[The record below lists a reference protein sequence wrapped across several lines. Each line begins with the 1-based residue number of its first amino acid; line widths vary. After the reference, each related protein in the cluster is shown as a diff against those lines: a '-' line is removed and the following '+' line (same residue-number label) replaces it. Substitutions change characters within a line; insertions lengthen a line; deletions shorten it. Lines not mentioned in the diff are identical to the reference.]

1 MNLNPNPQ
9 ASVIDRFLSDQ
20 QDPVVAKQIYDRVT
34 DILTRDEQIQY
45 IAVQKPLLSM
55 TPDAV
60 VLTNRRLIIYRPKL
74 LGGVSFEDYIWRDLY
89 EMKLD
94 EGMMTSTITA
104 KTIKKTILALNNLP
118 KAQARKLYS
127 YGQEMEEQVR
137 EERRAREMEEKRAAS
152 GGVNIHGLL
161 PFQAPTPAPMP
172 QPEPQP
178 VALPAPAPD
187 EKEDPLAVLKKL
199 KVMLTEELITQEEY
213 DAKKLEL
220 LARM

>member
-20 QDPVVAKQIYDRVT
+20 QDPVVAKQVYDRVT

-94 EGMMTSTITA
+94 EGMMTSTITT

-152 GGVNIHGLL
+152 GGVNFHGLS
-161 PFQAPTPAPMP
+161 PFQAPAPAHTPPLEL
-172 QPEPQP
+172 QPI
-178 VALPAPAPD
+178 ALPAPAPN

-199 KVMLTEELITQEEY
+199 KVMLTEDLITQEEY
-213 DAKKLEL
+213 DAKKVEL